1 MGCSSP
7 PPSYNNTQ
15 IIRQENIT
23 LDINSENPSED
34 LSHAQSLINLITL
47 VRNNIIYKYHQII
60 YKSGACVYKSP
71 TIVNCIKSIFYKISS
86 ELGGQ
91 FEKIGAKIIEDPPY
105 LRIFPEKEISQV
117 TQDLLQEFLGFIIK
131 LTYYQKFFKQ
141 IDKETAQL
149 FYLIHED
156 KEISEENVKKINQGL
171 YLFKD
176 MIKLRY
182 TVLKKYREEMS
193 EFSHRNYGY
202 CNRIN
207 IIGKKAYE
215 KKITDIYEICML
227 EKENSTNNGE
237 MFKNVQQAKSFMEK
251 IISTEVNYDENGNN
265 LNNGENNIFINTNNN
280 NSISIG

>member
-7 PPSYNNTQ
+7 PSTSTNERT
-15 IIRQENIT
+15 IRQENII
-23 LDINSENPSED
+23 LEINELNPSED

-47 VRNNIIYKYHQII
+47 VRNRIIYAYHQLI

-86 ELGGQ
+86 ELEGQ

-105 LRIFPEKEISQV
+105 LKIFPEKQISQYS
-117 TQDLLQEFLGFIIK
+117 QDLLNDFLSFIIK
-131 LTYYQKFFKQ
+131 LTYNQKLFKQ

-156 KEISEENVKKINQGL
+156 KEISQENIKKINQGII
-171 YLFKD
+171 LFKD

-182 TVLKKYREEMS
+182 SLLKKYREEIS
-193 EFSHRNYGY
+193 EFSHRTYGY

-207 IIGKKAYE
+207 IIGRKAFE
-215 KKITDIYEICML
+215 KNITDIYEICML
-227 EKENSTNNGE
+227 EKENATNNGE
-237 MFKNVQQAKSFMEK
+237 MYKNVEQAKTNMEK
-251 IISTEVNYDENGNN
+251 LLKTEINYDENNNGNN
-265 LNNGENNIFINTNNN
+265 IVLNTIN
-280 NSISIG
+280 NSISIT